1 MSITD
6 LLKWFSPIK
15 LFIFERKPRNRVS
28 GVRFQV
34 SVVRNYAFSETT
46 LGKSGPLRGS
56 NKSTVHF
63 EGFRCRVSVFSTYAP
78 DT

>member
-1 MSITD
+1 

-15 LFIFERKPRNRVS
+15 LFIFKRKPRNQVS

-34 SVVRNYAFSETT
+34 SVVRHHAFSETT
-46 LGKSGPLRGS
+46 LRKSGPLRGS
-56 NKSTVHF
+56 KKSTVHF
-63 EGFRCRVSVFSTYAP
+63 EGFRCRVSEIART

>member
-1 MSITD
+1 MKIPNVHAVFTFMESVIIGSITD

-15 LFIFERKPRNRVS
+15 LFIFERKPRNRLS

-34 SVVRNYAFSETT
+34 SVVRNE
-46 LGKSGPLRGS
+46 L
-56 NKSTVHF
+56 V
-63 EGFRCRVSVFSTYAP
+63 

>member
-1 MSITD
+1 

-34 SVVRNYAFSETT
+34 SVVRNEVTVQGFNVQRFRVAFPLIPALYAVCRCVRT
-46 LGKSGPLRGS
+46 GKDAPL
-56 NKSTVHF
+56 
-63 EGFRCRVSVFSTYAP
+63 Y
-78 DT
+78 DL